1 MQQLKIVPKIFICL
15 FLMSSSV
22 VRAQMDLSWEEI
34 KEPNG
39 LLSNYTYSLE
49 STLEGFLW
57 IGTENGISVFDGFRT
72 RDLFDEADTV
82 KFNIP
87 TYYLKRAKDH
97 MWMSTRSGIHIYDLV
112 QNKFLDV
119 KIGEPRT
126 TEDIYFLSD
135 TKVLVSYY
143 LGFYEIDL
151 DSDGLPINIIDHP
164 LTDLLDTGGAIVNE
178 FFLDSKNQL
187 YISVAGHG
195 VLYGNIKNLSS
206 WSSFSLVNGYTGS
219 KSYAFKQCIAI
230 AETDSNRILLTYINE
245 GVFELNSESGEMSPF
260 ETLSILDAGFTP
272 VVSASLN
279 NDYLIIAQYGEGLVC
294 GEVDS
299 FGSSKTSYS
308 FSSLPDFNPL
318 DNQVTSI
325 KVFGNFVWISTLGD
339 GVKHGQLS
347 GTVIRLFSLE
357 DYVDKNSSIYSV
369 KADDDDQLWVATNG
383 DGVLKVKV
391 DESDFVDISQFNT
404 KNNLLG
410 LPTDSINEIHLA
422 KDGSL
427 WIATSQGVVN
437 YSDLHEVSRK
447 LDRKLVVP
455 PRRHWRNTS
464 DSSSISSNMIHDLF
478 EDVDGNIFMTS
489 LSGMNIINT
498 DGKVL
503 SHRNHNEIPY
513 LKENRP
519 IYFGE
524 FLSDSSIIMNGPWI
538 NAIYQRN
545 ELMNYNEIFP
555 LEKSLY
561 VQHLA
566 HGERYDW
573 IGTTRGLFKYDP
585 KDGRV
590 VEFEGQEF
598 YRSFKLNAV
607 SVSNDVV
614 WMGTNHG
621 LYSYDIKNHKVESF
635 PISTGTGSPYYNLG
649 SVTKNSKGQL
659 FFGTSKGIVMVDP
672 GHSGVNN
679 TSCLNNCQLTVS
691 GAYLN
696 QKRIELSSF
705 KEKERLSFDKV
716 QIGKGDLLELELGF
730 PIYHMHEDLKIEYT
744 LDGQQ
749 WLKTTGQSPNVV
761 LYQLSPDFYEL
772 KVKATSR
779 AGKSI
784 SSIIIPIDVLRPW
797 YARWWA
803 YLIYILILGLMVY
816 VLIKIKINRMR
827 EIQHWELEHADLRQ
841 RQEVNDLKFE
851 FISNISHELRTPLT
865 LLLNEISGVENQ
877 VVSGDAMKK
886 IQSHAQRLKR
896 LANEMLDLKG
906 VGDKEL
912 KLTVGEYDVVSFVK
926 DRLDLFQEMA
936 SRREITL
943 SLESQKPK
951 LFLWFNPHQFE
962 KVVVNLLS
970 NAIKFTSSGGGVQIK
985 LSVNKGQFDHAK
997 LNGDVDFVK
1006 IEVSDSG
1013 CGIAEEAMAKLFF
1026 SDYSAPPVEDE
1037 TFDSAGIGLYL
1048 CKKIVTLHYG
1058 DISVESELT
1067 KGTTFVVRMPMGHF
1081 HYADE
1086 QLERIKSEMTPS
1098 ALYMMK
1104 PPIIPK
1110 TSSKKVPVILT
1121 VEDNLEII
1129 EIYKKIFAKNYRH
1142 HIAKNGIE
1150 GIEQAKTLTPDIIIT
1165 DLSMPGKSGMALIHA
1180 IRNDEFLSHIPIIV
1194 LTSFASDEQRIKILN
1209 QGADAFITKPFDAEV
1224 LNARVQNLLSLRLQ
1238 LKEMFSDKAVSF
1250 GDLVKQSPDS
1260 DLLKRII
1267 SVVEKHMTDPDFD
1280 VGMLADQLKMSR
1292 SLLYL
1297 KLSNLTNYSP
1307 KEFIHIMRVRKG
1319 AKLLKS
1325 GTFRVKEVAYY
1336 VGYNSQKNFRKYFKN
1351 YHGVAP
1357 SDYARQ
1363 QV

>member
-1 MQQLKIVPKIFICL
+1 MLQLKIVLKIFICL
-15 FLMSSSV
+15 FLVNSFAL
-22 VRAQMDLSWEEI
+22 RAQMDLSWGEI
-34 KEPNG
+34 KESNG

-49 STLEGFLW
+49 TTHEGFLW
-57 IGTENGISVFDGFRT
+57 IGNENGVSVFDGFRT
-72 RDLFDEADTV
+72 RDLFGQEDTV
-82 KFNIP
+82 KFNVP
-87 TYYLKRAKDH
+87 TYYLKRANDH
-97 MWMSTRSGIHIYDLV
+97 MWMATRSGVLVYDLV
-112 QNKFLDV
+112 QNKFLDAE
-119 KIGEPRT
+119 IGEPRT

-135 TKVLVSYY
+135 SKLLISYY

-151 DSDGLPINIIDHP
+151 GSDGLPMSVIDHP

-178 FFLDSKNQL
+178 FFLDSRDQL
-187 YISVAGHG
+187 YISVAGYG
-195 VLYGNIKNLSS
+195 VLQGNVKDLSN
-206 WSSFSLVNGYTGS
+206 WSSFSLVNGYVGS
-219 KSYAFKQCIAI
+219 KSYAFKQCISI
-230 AETDSNRILLTYINE
+230 AETDRNSVLLTYINE
-245 GVFELNSESGEMSPF
+245 GVFELSSESGEMSPF
-260 ETLSILDAGFTP
+260 ESLSIFDAEFTP
-272 VVSASLN
+272 VVSACLN
-279 NDYLIIAQYGEGLVC
+279 NNYLIIAQYGQGLIC
-294 GEVDS
+294 GELRR
-299 FGSSKTSYS
+299 FESSKSSYN

-325 KVFGNFVWISTLGD
+325 KVFGNSVWISTLGD
-339 GVKHGQLS
+339 GVKHAQLS
-347 GTVIRLFSLE
+347 GTVIRLLSLE
-357 DYVDKNSSIYSV
+357 DYVDKNSAIYSV
-369 KADDDDQLWVATNG
+369 KAASDDQLWIATNG
-383 DGVLKVKV
+383 DGVLKARIDDVG
-391 DESDFVDISQFNT
+391 FIDIAQFNAR
-404 KNNLLG
+404 NNLLD
-410 LPTDSINEIHLA
+410 LPTDSINEIHFA

-427 WIATSQGVVN
+427 WIATSQGVVSYHN
-437 YSDLHEVSRK
+437 ISEVSRK
-447 LDRKLVVP
+447 LDRNLVVP
-455 PRRHWRNTS
+455 PQGRWRKLA
-464 DSSSISSNMIHDLF
+464 DSSSISSDMIHDLF
-478 EDVDGNIFMTS
+478 EDSDGNIFMTS
-489 LSGMNIINT
+489 LSGINIINT

-503 SHRNHNEIPY
+503 NYSNHNEIPY
-513 LKENRP
+513 LKENKP

-524 FLSDSSIIMNGPWI
+524 FLSDSSIIMNGPWV

-566 HGERYDW
+566 HGELYDW
-573 IGTTRGLFKYDP
+573 IGTTRGLFKFDP
-585 KDGRV
+585 KNGKMI
-590 VEFEGQEF
+590 EFEGQEF
-598 YRSFKLNAV
+598 FRSFKLNAV
-607 SVSNDVV
+607 SVSNNVV

-672 GHSGVNN
+672 RNSRANN
-679 TSCLNNCQLTVS
+679 SSCQDTCHLSVS
-691 GAYLN
+691 STYLN
-696 QKRIELSSF
+696 QKKIELSSS
-705 KEKERLSFDKV
+705 KKDGRLNFEKV

-730 PIYHMHEDLKIEYT
+730 PIYHMNEDLKVEYT
-744 LDGQQ
+744 LDGTQ
-749 WLKTTGQSPNVV
+749 WLKTTGQSPNLV

-772 KVKATSR
+772 RIKATSET
-779 AGKSI
+779 GKLI
-784 SSIIIPIDVLRPW
+784 SFIKIPLDVLLPW

-803 YLIYILILGLMVY
+803 YLTYVVIIGLV
-816 VLIKIKINRMR
+816 VFLVIKIKINRMR

-865 LLLNEISGVENQ
+865 LLLNEISDVKNQ
-877 VVSGDAMKK
+877 VVSGDVVKK

-912 KLTVGEYDVVSFVK
+912 KLTVGEYDIVLFVK

-936 SRREITL
+936 SKQGIAL
-943 SLESQKPK
+943 SLQSQKPK
-951 LFLWFNPHQFE
+951 LSLWFNPHQFE
-962 KVVVNLLS
+962 KVIVNLLS
-970 NAIKFTSSGGGVQIK
+970 NAIKFTSSGGHVHVKFTID
-985 LSVNKGQFDHAK
+985 KGPFDHSK
-997 LNGDVDFVK
+997 LNGDIEFVK
-1006 IEVSDSG
+1006 IEVSDTG
-1013 CGIAEEAMAKLFF
+1013 CGITKEAQTKLFL
-1026 SDYSAPPVEDE
+1026 SDYSAPSEGNE
-1037 TFDSAGIGLYL
+1037 AFDSAGIGLYL
-1048 CKKIVTLHYG
+1048 CKKIVNLHYG
-1058 DISVESELT
+1058 DILVESELT
-1067 KGTTFVVRMPMGHF
+1067 KGTTFVVRMPTGHF
-1081 HYADE
+1081 HYDDE

-1104 PPIIPK
+1104 PSISPA
-1110 TSSKKVPVILT
+1110 TSLSKEVPVILT

-1129 EIYKKIFAKNYRH
+1129 EIYKKIFDKNYRH

-1194 LTSFASDEQRIKILN
+1194 VTSFASDEQRITILN

-1224 LNARVQNLLSLRLQ
+1224 LEARVKNLLSLRLQ

-1260 DLLKRII
+1260 DMLKRII

-1325 GTFRVKEVAYY
+1325 GSFRVKEVAYY

-1363 QV
+1363 